1 MKEKQEEAETGDGL
15 VSNIVNQGR
24 MITFRGEMMAIEI
37 KIFIIFIVLLFNLK
51 TVLLFHIISF

>member
-37 KIFIIFIVLLFNLK
+37 KIFIIFIVL
-51 TVLLFHIISF
+51 